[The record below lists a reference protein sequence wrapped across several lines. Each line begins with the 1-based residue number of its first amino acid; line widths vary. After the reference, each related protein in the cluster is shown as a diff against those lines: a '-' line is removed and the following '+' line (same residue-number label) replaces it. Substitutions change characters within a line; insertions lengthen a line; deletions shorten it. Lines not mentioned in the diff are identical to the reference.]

1 MSAERLSHGP
11 QASSPL
17 WWSAF
22 EFPWHPAASGASSG
36 RPLIP
41 RISTPGTCM
50 SIPARS
56 DWGDCQSARF
66 GHSEEGNYYLPFAS
80 FFMAP
85 KYQYRC
91 RQCIITVLICTADRT
106 DVAACCLRGKNKIL
120 VVIKYCHA
128 CRCRGA
134 TAWPNLIHSHVLI
147 AYQIV
152 LSSVHDR
159 TFCWAGRVTS
169 GPMDRQ
175 HSRYNQATSS
185 I

>member
-1 MSAERLSHGP
+1 MSFHGTRLLLERHL
-11 QASSPL
+11 
-17 WWSAF
+17 
-22 EFPWHPAASGASSG
+22 ETG
-36 RPLIP
+36 RALIP

-56 DWGDCQSARF
+56 DWGDCQSARY

-91 RQCIITVLICTADRT
+91 RQCIIPVLICTADRT

-134 TAWPNLIHSHVLI
+134 TAWPNLIHSHVLPNSTT
-147 AYQIV
+147 
-152 LSSVHDR
+152 LR
-159 TFCWAGRVTS
+159 
-169 GPMDRQ
+169 
-175 HSRYNQATSS
+175 SRSDFLLGGARDLWSYG
-185 I
+185 